1 MSALSLAA
9 NSVREP
15 QHNLPVWAAAAF
27 PEGLIQEGGAV
38 WAPRDY
44 AWDMGEEARI
54 NQAASNRSGGGLA
67 VGLHFEG
74 LLSAALA
81 RAEVETSTDGLLLDL
96 RSGDGTRSVVPWLSL
111 LPRVRIVASDPS
123 SLLLAA
129 AVGRARTL
137 EAEDRVIGVLAEPD
151 RVPVAPGSVDMV
163 TGVACLHE
171 LDDPDL
177 VLDAA
182 ARALRP
188 GGTAIFLAPF
198 DGHGLLRLAYERI
211 CAESALRPDEPLD
224 PDVALALRAIVDDIA
239 KRTLPD
245 RRDPTFA
252 QMEQKWLFSRESLET
267 AARAVGFREV
277 SITSHNDHETLYRD
291 AGILQVR
298 ALTGRN
304 DAALPGWAMDILD
317 GFDRALR
324 PPVKRLLMLEGT
336 IVLRR

>member
-1 MSALSLAA
+1 MPTLSPAVNGA
-9 NSVREP
+9 RDP
-15 QHNLPVWAAAAF
+15 RHDLPAWAAAAF
-27 PEGLIQEGGAV
+27 PGGLAQEGGNV
-38 WAPRDY
+38 WAPHDY
-44 AWDMGEEARI
+44 SWDMGEEARI
-54 NQAASNRSGGGLA
+54 NQSASNRSGGGLA
-67 VGLHFEG
+67 VSLHFEG
-74 LLSAALA
+74 LLRAALA
-81 RAEVETSTDGLLLDL
+81 RAGVEMSMDGVLLDL

-111 LPRVRIVASDPS
+111 LPRVHIVATDPS

-129 AVGRARTL
+129 AVGRARPL
-137 EAEDRVIGVLAEPD
+137 EAEDRVMGVLAEPD
-151 RVPVAPGSVDMV
+151 RIPVAPGSVDMV
-163 TGVACLHE
+163 SGVACLHE

-177 VLDAA
+177 ILAAA

-198 DGHGLLRLAYERI
+198 DGHGVLRLAYERI
-211 CAESALRPDEPLD
+211 CAEAPLWPDDPLA

-252 QMEQKWLFSRESLET
+252 QMEQKWLFARESLET
-267 AARAVGFREV
+267 AARGLGFRGV
-277 SITSHNDHETLYRD
+277 DFMSHNDHETLYRD
-291 AGILQVR
+291 AATLQVG
-298 ALTGRN
+298 ALTGSA
-304 DAALPGWAMDILD
+304 DAALPSWAMDILD